1 MELQIPLK
9 RSPADYM
16 KHAVRASL
24 LAGKEV
30 MHYYNL
36 PASQVEAIAKENQN
50 SVVTIADKKS
60 EEVIRAYL
68 FKACPEAGFE
78 GEEGGQSGRQDLRWI
93 IDPIDGT
100 ANFASKYSDFGISI
114 ALADGDELVAAA
126 IYLPAKDELFFAAKD
141 NGAYLADRSTFAKPG
156 VVKRLKSLVL
166 PSRWPACGMLFE
178 HHNPSEVFSKA
189 RRIHV
194 APQEPDFAK
203 MMVSTGFS
211 HSHEKREQA
220 VAEFYSKYVTRFRD
234 IVQPSSAVIG
244 LTCVA
249 RGTHHA
255 YPHEHLQIWDVAAGA
270 LLVMEAGG
278 KIFNWDGSDWKLST
292 GPIVATNGQFPFEKR
307 LSP

>member
-1 MELQIPLK
+1 MSEQK
-9 RSPADYM
+9 SPSDYM
-16 KHAVRASL
+16 KHAVKASL

-30 MHYYNL
+30 MHYYDL
-36 PASQVEAIAKENQN
+36 PESQVEAIAKENQN

-60 EEVIRAYL
+60 EEVIRDYL
-68 FKACPEAGFE
+68 SKACPEAGFE
-78 GEEGGQSGRQDLRWI
+78 GEEGGQTGRQDLRWI

-100 ANFASKYSDFGISI
+100 ANFSRKYSDFGISI
-114 ALADGDELVAAA
+114 ALANGNELVAAA
-126 IYLPAKDELFFAAKD
+126 IYLPAKNELFFAAKD
-141 NGAYLADRSTFAKPG
+141 NGAFLADSNAFAKPG
-156 VVKRLKSLVL
+156 ILKRLAFLVM
-166 PSRWPACGMLFE
+166 PSTWPVGGYLFE
-178 HHNPSEVFSKA
+178 HKDDSAIFSNA

-194 APQEPDFAK
+194 AAQEPDFAK

-220 VAEFYSKYVTRFRD
+220 VREFYSKYVTKFRD

-255 YPHEHLQIWDVAAGA
+255 YPHEFLQVWDVAAGA
-270 LLVMEAGG
+270 LLVQEAGG
-278 KIFNWDGSDWKLST
+278 KIFNWDGSGWTLST

-307 LSP
+307 